1 MPKNIAKKELKW
13 QKMMKS
19 FFFTF
24 IVIALSFYFL
34 LTFIYGEKGLIRYM
48 DLKDKRVDLEAEIR
62 SMHVENELLRQRN
75 NRLMKDPNAVEDLA
89 REMGYK
95 KDGEIIFK
103 FKD

>member
-1 MPKNIAKKELKW
+1 MPKNIAKKELRW
-13 QKMMKS
+13 QKMMKN

-34 LTFIYGEKGLIRYM
+34 ITFIYGEKGLIRYM

-62 SMHVENELLRQRN
+62 SMQVENEMLGQRN
-75 NRLMKDPNAVEDLA
+75 NRLMKDPNAIEDLA

-103 FKD
+103 FKE